1 MAKKCILSLL
11 LLLVL
16 QSVSAK
22 EQPEFVEGCFR
33 YAVDNDSV
41 VRVVGL
47 SGDSL
52 HTPEFADST
61 MVIPGTVVHDART
74 YQVQSIGRHAFEAV
88 GNIKHL
94 VIGEGVEFVNDAFVG
109 CGKLESV
116 RLSST
121 VNAVDESAFDY
132 CPNLRSIVVDEGN
145 EWYDSRNGCNAVI
158 ESESGTLV
166 LGCYKTVI
174 PEGVTIIGKH
184 AFDCCIRLDSLVIP
198 EGVKKLSVG
207 CFQYCPSLRYVQLPK
222 SLETIETFVFDGC
235 RLLDSV
241 FIPENVSEIGEGILS
256 GCYNLRSVKVDK
268 KNRIYDSREDCNA
281 VVETSRARI
290 VAGCGSS
297 KIVDGIHEIG
307 EFAFHNASLSHI
319 SIPSTVF
326 RIGEDA
332 FSYCKFCT
340 SISVSRDNS
349 VYHSDDGCNAI
360 IEKATGRLVQ
370 GCAGTVISDVVKELG
385 FRSFAG
391 VTLPSTFVIPEG
403 VMKIDRYAF
412 FDCASL
418 KCVVFSGS
426 STHVEWNAFGGCT
439 QLGFV
444 FLPDNIERI
453 DKDAFRNCPYE
464 KLFMEHI
471 KSGER

>member
-1 MAKKCILSLL
+1 MKI
-11 LLLVL
+11 
-16 QSVSAK
+16 
-22 EQPEFVEGCFR
+22 G
-33 YAVDNDSV
+33 
-41 VRVVGL
+41 
-47 SGDSL
+47 
-52 HTPEFADST
+52 
-61 MVIPGTVVHDART
+61 
-74 YQVQSIGRHAFEAV
+74 SI
-88 GNIKHL
+88 
-94 VIGEGVEFVNDAFVG
+94 
-109 CGKLESV
+109 
-116 RLSST
+116 
-121 VNAVDESAFDY
+121 
-132 CPNLRSIVVDEGN
+132 
-145 EWYDSRNGCNAVI
+145 
-158 ESESGTLV
+158 
-166 LGCYKTVI
+166 
-174 PEGVTIIGKH
+174 
-184 AFDCCIRLDSLVIP
+184 DCCIRLDSLVIP
-198 EGVKKLSVG
+198 EGVKKLSIS

-222 SLETIETFVFDGC
+222 SLETIETFAFDGC
-235 RLLDSV
+235 RLMDSV

-297 KIVDGIHEIG
+297 KIVNGIHEIG

-340 SISVSRDNS
+340 SIYVSSDNS

-370 GCAGTVISDVVKELG
+370 GCAGTVISNAVKELG

-412 FDCASL
+412 FDCTSL
-418 KCVVFSGS
+418 KCVVFSGFS
-426 STHVEWNAFGGCT
+426 AHVEWNAFGGCT
-439 QLGFV
+439 QLGYV

-453 DKDAFRNCPYE
+453 DKGAFRNCPYE